1 MSTSSYRIIN
11 QTKSSRYFFDD
22 TSKQHSEKK
31 NAKKKGAHRLILIK
45 FSGYAEAISELKADN
60 AALGD
65 AAWVIGRPTT
75 R

>member
-11 QTKSSRYFFDD
+11 QTKSSRYFLNDN
-22 TSKQHSEKK
+22 SKQNGEKK
-31 NAKKKGAHRLILIK
+31 GTKEKNAHRLILIK
-45 FSGYAEAISELKADN
+45 FSDYTEAISELKAAN

>member
-11 QTKSSRYFFDD
+11 QTKSIRYFLDH
-22 TSKQHSEKK
+22 TSKQHGENKNTKEKD
-31 NAKKKGAHRLILIK
+31 AHRLLFIK
-45 FSGYAEAISELKADN
+45 FSDYTEAISELKAAN